1 MFTEKLA
8 RSLFRQLILAV
19 EFLHESR
26 VSHRDIKA
34 ENILIDEHM
43 NLKLADFGCSSYF
56 IDFQHNKIDLDSSEP
71 IGSIKSN
78 APELTNSPQKGV
90 YHGD

>member
-1 MFTEKLA
+1 VA
-8 RSLFRQLILAV
+8 
-19 EFLHESR
+19 
-26 VSHRDIKA
+26 HRDIKA

-71 IGSIKSN
+71 IGSLKNN
-78 APELTNSPQKGV
+78 APELTNSPQKGI
-90 YHGD
+90 YHGDEVDIFACGYVLFEMVMKL